1 MRDEKWRFDSRTGY
15 TAFSRRDG
23 FRLANIFYLVD
34 AISDLAGT
42 STKSYSQRDNI
53 DALLHDRVK
62 EPQISAY
69 DFPPEDQPNM
79 YQIDDKTQYSH
90 PPYLQNSLADNGQTQ
105 SNEIQQN
112 NVQVYSQYNQP
123 QYDTEQGLAVNT
135 TYEMPQ
141 NEPHKTIVPPILDT
155 VHSHTGTVS
164 MNANV
169 ETTTRRKIEGLSE
182 VDDDELLDDP
192 LGNRINPSVVKS
204 LLG

>member
-34 AISDLAGT
+34 AISDVSGT

-53 DALLHDRVK
+53 AALLQDRVK
-62 EPQISAY
+62 EPKISAY
-69 DFPPEDQPNM
+69 DQPNT
-79 YQIDDKTQYSH
+79 YQMDDTTTFAL
-90 PPYLQNSLADNGQTQ
+90 PPYLKNILEDNGQTQ
-105 SNEIQQN
+105 RNEERFVPI
-112 NVQVYSQYNQP
+112 YSQDNHNQP
-123 QYDTEQGLAVNT
+123 QYDTEQGLAINT
-135 TYEMPQ
+135 NYEMPQ
-141 NEPHKTIVPPILDT
+141 NEPPKTVAAPILNTVYSHNTVTTDT
-155 VHSHTGTVS
+155 
-164 MNANV
+164 NL

-192 LGNRINPSVVKS
+192 LGNRIDHSVIKS